1 MKKAIRNYLL
11 LFSIALVMV
20 VSDQWSKHLVR
31 ANLGLGEAFYPI
43 SFLEPFF
50 RFTYWQ
56 NTGAA
61 FGLFQNT
68 NIFLLVVSIIMSVVI
83 IYSFHKAMDEPL
95 VYRISL
101 GLMLGGAIGNAID
114 RITFGFVT
122 DFIAVGRFPVFN
134 IADSC
139 VTIGVGLML
148 LAMLVHERQEKQKI
162 DETIQVEK
170 RDDEA

>member
-1 MKKAIRNYLL
+1 MKKAIRNWLL
-11 LFSIALVMV
+11 LFSIALVIV

-43 SFLEPFF
+43 SFLKPFF

-95 VYRISL
+95 IYRISL

-114 RITFGFVT
+114 RITLGFVT

>member
-11 LFSIALVMV
+11 LFSIALVIV
-20 VSDQWSKHLVR
+20 VSDQWSKHLIR

-43 SFLEPFF
+43 SFLKPFF
-50 RFTYWQ
+50 RFTYWE

-95 VYRISL
+95 IYRISL

-114 RITFGFVT
+114 RITLGFVT

>member
-1 MKKAIRNYLL
+1 MKKVFRNYLL
-11 LFSIALVMV
+11 LFSIALVIV
-20 VSDQWSKHLVR
+20 VSDQWSKHLIR

-43 SFLEPFF
+43 SFLKPFF

-95 VYRISL
+95 IYRISL

-114 RITFGFVT
+114 RITLGFVT